1 MFNIFKRKKKVINT
15 DEIKN
20 FNNVLKVI
28 GDFIYF
34 EDYTKAER
42 AINEVLAKENE
53 SFKNYIENVEE
64 KNKKQELKKF
74 KEKLD
79 KIHALKDKLDN
90 KKAKYEISI
99 KERKKKEELK
109 FTKKQ
114 VEDLIGK
121 HSFDEAIS
129 FLNILLEKHKNDIEI
144 INYINKEKKHINKKI
159 EKYKIKKENE
169 IRNDAYKQAQELIW
183 DIKRENEKAEE
194 KINTKVSFIESLKA
208 KMHYFSKLRQK
219 RKETQLLDEINI
231 LIETQADKNELLIK
245 NKLTQIH
252 SGITRE
258 IYWEKINGY
267 DLYGKIIWAD
277 KISWDNLWFHQ
288 TKTNSTFYI
297 WDATGHG
304 IRAWFIISQMT
315 KKFHELS
322 GKVWLEWLVMEI
334 NNSLKQELKSGNFI
348 TSIFFDINKENPEQL
363 DFIWM
368 WHEPIFVYRAKTSTV
383 EKIIPGWLAAW
394 IRIIKDMSTIKKKT
408 IHLEDGDI
416 LISYTDGIVE
426 ARNSENQLYS
436 IDRIWQ
442 KLGEIGKNQKLSLE
456 EIYNFFLNDLRK
468 FAWWKVNYG
477 DDVTLLLLKRDAN
490 KEVLVKEEVIEKIIT
505 KEWLDKKFGKKLKW
519 KTMEEI
525 RDEIK
530 KIQQDNAIKNILRSL
545 EILYKTWE
553 LLKLKQDCIRYIR
566 DGYIDKKINF
576 YLKKA
581 LDNENKFKIT
591 QKNKKIQ
598 DKYNI
603 LKELYKKWDY
613 ETVIIECSNIISK
626 DGNL

>member
-28 GDFIYF
+28 GDFIYY
-34 EDYTKAER
+34 EDYTKADR
-42 AINEVLAKENE
+42 AINEVLSKENE
-53 SFKNYIENVEE
+53 SFKTYIEEVEE

-79 KIHALKDKLDN
+79 KIHALKEKLDN
-90 KKAKYEISI
+90 KKQKYEISI

-114 VEDLIGK
+114 VEDLVWK
-121 HSFDEAIS
+121 HNFDEAIS

-144 INYINKEKKHINKKI
+144 INYINKEKKNINKVI
-159 EKYKIKKENE
+159 EKYKTKKENE

-183 DIKRENEKAEE
+183 DIKRENQKEEE
-194 KINTKVSFIESLKA
+194 KINTKMGFIEKI
-208 KMHYFSKLRQK
+208 KNQMHYISKLRQK

-334 NNSLKQELKSGNFI
+334 NNALKQELKSGNFI
-348 TSIFFDINKENPEQL
+348 TSIFFDINKQNPEQL

-368 WHEPIFVYRAKTSTV
+368 GHEPMFIFRAKTSTI

-394 IRIIKDMSTIKKKT
+394 IRVIKDITTIKKKT

-416 LISYTDGIVE
+416 LISYTDWIVE

-442 KLGEIGKNQKLSLE
+442 KLAEVGRNQKLSLE

-477 DDVTLLLLKRDAN
+477 DDVTLLLLKRDSN
-490 KEVLVKEEVIEKIIT
+490 KEVLVKEEVIEKMIT
-505 KEWLDKKFGKKLKW
+505 KEWLDKKFWKKLKW

-525 RDEIK
+525 REEIK